1 MGDFPWQK
9 KDGDQDSAFEW
20 DSRMPWQR
28 GDRGA
33 GDDTDAGASEPDVR
47 EDPASEVRAGADD
60 AALAAPADADAPTE
74 VADAAS
80 TADAES
86 ATVSPDAGPVAAEPA
101 SESAL
106 PPYARGLPSSADTR
120 PGRGSRA
127 PMTPTQPT
135 GRPAPRVGTPPPR
148 PKRGRAGIA
157 GTVIV
162 VGFVAVLG
170 VGGFLVDLAED
181 GGETAAEAPTE
192 EELAEMR
199 TESTR
204 AVTEYFA
211 AIQAGDAEAAL
222 ATTDIDLER
231 DAEYYDVSF
240 LTDEVLARSQEMAPI
255 DDVVVGDVEIDPEYT
270 WITNVEVS
278 YTLDGEETNTVIQVN
293 ESYGGEYPWAIRGTM
308 GVMRFSDALFDDLD
322 PQLAGQDAPLDT
334 SILLFPGRYD
344 FTLPGAPQLSLTEM
358 AGIEPITDE
367 ASTDGDAVITAPLP
381 SESYA
386 KLAVSERGRTM
397 FEDALTAA
405 IEECAASTAAAS
417 GCSDPDYSSRPP
429 AELVDGTVVR
439 RIAEREEPIE
449 PRFDIE
455 DPSLMTAYTSI
466 KLEYDATCADGSA
479 CTGWEFLATPVIEF
493 ADGEAV
499 ATSWE
504 R

>member
-9 KDGDQDSAFEW
+9 KDGDEDSAFEW

-28 GDRGA
+28 DDRGA
-33 GDDTDAGASEPDVR
+33 GDDADAAASEPDVR
-47 EDPASEVRAGADD
+47 EDPASEVSAGADD

-86 ATVSPDAGPVAAEPA
+86 ATVSPDARPVAAEPA

-106 PPYARGLPSSADTR
+106 PPYARGLPASGDTR
-120 PGRGSRA
+120 PGRGGRA
-127 PMTPTQPT
+127 PMTPAQPT
-135 GRPAPRVGTPPPR
+135 GRLAPRVGTPPPR

-170 VGGFLVDLAED
+170 VGGFLVGLAED

-204 AVTEYFA
+204 AVTDYFA

-278 YTLDGEETNTVIQVN
+278 YTLGGEETNTVIQVN
-293 ESYGGEYPWAIRGTM
+293 ESYGGEYPWAILGTM
-308 GVMRFSDALFDDLD
+308 RVMQFSAVLFDDLD

-334 SILLFPGRYD
+334 SILL
-344 FTLPGAPQLSLTEM
+344 
-358 AGIEPITDE
+358 
-367 ASTDGDAVITAPLP
+367 
-381 SESYA
+381 
-386 KLAVSERGRTM
+386 
-397 FEDALTAA
+397 
-405 IEECAASTAAAS
+405 
-417 GCSDPDYSSRPP
+417 
-429 AELVDGTVVR
+429 
-439 RIAEREEPIE
+439 
-449 PRFDIE
+449 
-455 DPSLMTAYTSI
+455 
-466 KLEYDATCADGSA
+466 
-479 CTGWEFLATPVIEF
+479 
-493 ADGEAV
+493 
-499 ATSWE
+499 
-504 R
+504 